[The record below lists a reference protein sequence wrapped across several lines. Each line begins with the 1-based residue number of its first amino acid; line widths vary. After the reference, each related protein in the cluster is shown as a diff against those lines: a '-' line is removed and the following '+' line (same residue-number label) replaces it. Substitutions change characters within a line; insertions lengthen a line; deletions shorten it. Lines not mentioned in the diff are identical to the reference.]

1 MERPLIVAIGMCLVA
16 MSASGAEVVRRV
28 DERFA
33 SPDAAE
39 VPDFQQHVVPLL
51 GRLGCNGRACHGS
64 FQGQGGFRLS
74 LFGYDFK
81 MDHDNLTGGES
92 PRVDLENPAE
102 SLMLQKPTL
111 AVAHKGEKRLERGSW
126 QHRVLVNWI
135 AAGAKGLADDNPR
148 RLHLQI
154 TPADIEFRNRD
165 EMVQLRAEAVWSDGT
180 REDVTPLCRFQ
191 TNDDQV
197 AVIDANG
204 LVTSRGTG
212 DTHVVVFYDN
222 AVEPVPVL
230 RALADRAAEAY
241 PQVAASTSIDRF
253 VVGKL
258 RRLGIIPSELC
269 DDAEFLR
276 RVSLDITGTLP
287 TAHEVEAFL
296 ADASPD
302 KRKSKIDELLDR
314 PTYAAWWAT
323 WLCDLTGNN
332 PQQLNKAGVTQTSA
346 TRGWY
351 DWIHERV
358 ARNVPYDQIVAGIVV
373 SVSRTPDEGFRD
385 YCQAMADLNKSGSDK
400 SYADRPTMPYYWAR
414 QNFRTPNERAL
425 GFAYAFLGLR
435 IQCAECHKH
444 PFDQWSQE
452 DFKEFAGFF
461 GRVAFGKSPDARN
474 EYDAM
479 LEELGMKGKKGGEAQ
494 KELAKL
500 ARDGN
505 AVPAQEVF
513 VTPPGKGGQR
523 AKGNMGKARPG
534 PVKTARLLGGAE
546 VQVAAL
552 ADPRTALMDWLRER
566 DNPYFA
572 RAFVNRVWAR
582 YFAAGIIEPPDD
594 LSRANPPS
602 NGPLLDYL
610 ANEFVSR
617 NYDIKWLHRE
627 IAGSQTYQ
635 RSWKPNDT
643 NRLDERNFSH
653 ALPRRLPAEVAYDAI
668 RQVTASDAEVARMQ
682 SDPSI
687 RAIGQAKP
695 DGKGKKGF
703 NNYALQIFGKSL
715 RESNCDCDRSM
726 EPSLL
731 QTIYVQ
737 NDNDT
742 LALIEQS
749 GWVTDA
755 LRPVR
760 NGADRPADK
769 DQNAATIDGISRKLE
784 RARESGNTEAT
795 ARLEKRLASLRRKG
809 GRQSP
814 AEPTD
819 DSDAGKKGVAGFDR
833 PELIRQAYLRA
844 LGRPP
849 EPRELERAA
858 KFIDDASSPAAGLR
872 GLLWALLN
880 TKEFIVNH

>member
-1 MERPLIVAIGMCLVA
+1 MQRRLILAIGACLFA
-16 MSASGAEVVRRV
+16 LPASGAETVRRV

-39 VPDFQQHVVPLL
+39 VPDFQKHVVPLL

-81 MDHDNLTGGES
+81 MDHDNLTTGDS
-92 PRVDLENPAE
+92 PHVDIERPAE

-111 AVAHKGEKRLERGSW
+111 AVAHKGEKRLESGSW
-126 QHRVLVNWI
+126 QYRVLVNWI
-135 AAGAKGLADDNPR
+135 QAGAKGLAGESPQ
-148 RLHLQI
+148 RLQLQV
-154 TPADIEFRNRD
+154 TPAEIQFQNRD
-165 EMVQLRAEAVWSDGT
+165 ETVQLRAEAVWSDGT

-197 AVIDANG
+197 TVIDANG
-204 LVTSRGTG
+204 LVTARGTG

-230 RALADRAAEAY
+230 RPVTDKTAQSDTQAAAT
-241 PQVAASTSIDRF
+241 PIDEF

-269 DDAEFLR
+269 SDAEFLR
-276 RVSLDITGTLP
+276 RSSLDITGTLP
-287 TAHEVEAFL
+287 PAHEVEAFL

-302 KRKSKIDELLDR
+302 KRSRKIDELLER
-314 PTYAAWWAT
+314 PTYAAWWT
-323 WLCDLTGNN
+323 TFLCDLTGNN
-332 PQQLNKAGVTQTSA
+332 PQKLNNVGVTQGSA
-346 TRGWY
+346 TREWY
-351 DWIHERV
+351 DWIHQRV
-358 ARNVPYDQIVAGIVV
+358 SQNVSYDQIVSGIVV
-373 SVSRTPDEGFRD
+373 SVSRMPDEGFRE
-385 YCQAMADLNKSGSDK
+385 YCQAMADMNKSGSDK

-414 QNFRTPNERAL
+414 QNFRSPNERAL

-444 PFDQWSQE
+444 PFDQWSQD

-461 GRVAFGKSPDARN
+461 GRVAYGKSPDARK

-479 LEELGMKGKKGGEAQ
+479 MEELGMTDKKGNKAL
-494 KELAKL
+494 KELARLVKE
-500 ARDGN
+500 GKP
-505 AVPAQEVF
+505 VPAQEVF

-523 AKGNMGKARPG
+523 PKGEMGKSKPG
-534 PVKTARLLGGAE
+534 PVKTARLLGGSE
-546 VQVAAL
+546 VPVARL
-552 ADPRTALMDWLRER
+552 ADPRTALMDWLRDR

-582 YFAAGIIEPPDD
+582 YFPTGIIEPPDD

-610 ANEFVSR
+610 AREFISR
-617 NYDIKWLHRE
+617 NYDMKWLHRE
-627 IAGSQTYQ
+627 IANSQTYQ

-668 RQVTASDAEVARMQ
+668 RQVTASDEEVARMQ

-687 RAIGQAKP
+687 RAIGQARP

-737 NDNDT
+737 NDSDT
-742 LALIEQS
+742 LNLIEQS
-749 GWVTDA
+749 RWVSDA
-755 LRPVR
+755 LKPAGK
-760 NGADRPADK
+760 GASQPAGEDA
-769 DQNAATIDGISRKLE
+769 NAGQIAGLSRKLE
-784 RARESGNTEAT
+784 KARASGDAQAV
-795 ARLEKRLASLRRKG
+795 ARLEKRLASVRKKSG
-809 GRQSP
+809 QTSAAEP
-814 AEPTD
+814 AEN
-819 DSDAGKKGVAGFDR
+819 SESESKSVAKFDR
-833 PELIRQAYLRA
+833 PELIRQAYLRS

-849 EPRELERAA
+849 EARELERAA
-858 KFIDDASSPAAGLR
+858 KFINDASSPATGLR

>member
-1 MERPLIVAIGMCLVA
+1 MKRLLIFSIGMGLFAVP
-16 MSASGAEVVRRV
+16 ASGAETIRRV
-28 DERFA
+28 DDRFV
-33 SPDAAE
+33 SPDSAE
-39 VPDFQQHVVPLL
+39 VPDFQKHVVPLL

-81 MDHDNLTGGES
+81 MDHDNLTTGDN
-92 PRVDLENPAE
+92 PRVDVEKPAE
-102 SLMLQKPTL
+102 SLMLEKPTL
-111 AVAHKGEKRLERGSW
+111 AVAHRGEKRLEPGSW
-126 QHRVLVNWI
+126 QYRLLVNWI
-135 AAGAKGLADDNPR
+135 QAGAQGLGGENPQ
-148 RLHLQI
+148 RLQLQV
-154 TPADIEFRNRD
+154 TPADIQFRSRN
-165 EMVQLRAEAVWSDGT
+165 ETVQLRAEAVWSDGT

-204 LVTSRGTG
+204 LVTARGTG
-212 DTHVVVFYDN
+212 DTHVVVFYDK

-230 RALADRAAEAY
+230 RPVSDKTADSVL
-241 PQVAASTSIDRF
+241 QVATPTSIDQF

-269 DDAEFLR
+269 TDAEFLR
-276 RVSLDITGTLP
+276 RVSLDIAGTLP
-287 TAHEVEAFL
+287 TAQDVEAFL
-296 ADASPD
+296 ADVSPD
-302 KRKSKIDELLDR
+302 KRARKIDELLER
-314 PTYAAWWAT
+314 PTYAAWWTT
-323 WLCDLTGNN
+323 WLCDVTGNN
-332 PQQLNKAGVTQTSA
+332 PQKLGNVGVTQGSA
-346 TRGWY
+346 TREWY
-351 DWIHERV
+351 DWIHQRV
-358 ARNVPYDQIVAGIVV
+358 TRNVPYDQIVSGIVV
-373 SVSRTPDEGFRD
+373 SVSRTPDEGFRE
-385 YCQAMADLNKSGSDK
+385 YCQAMADMNKSGSDK
-400 SYADRPTMPYYWAR
+400 SFADRPTMPWYWAR

-444 PFDQWSQE
+444 PFDQWSQD
-452 DFKEFAGFF
+452 DFREFSGFF
-461 GRVAFGKSPDARN
+461 GRVAYGRNPDARK
-474 EYDAM
+474 EYEMM
-479 LEELGMKGKKGGEAQ
+479 LEELGMKDKKGNQAQ
-494 KELAKL
+494 KELARLVKE
-500 ARDGN
+500 GK

-523 AKGNMGKARPG
+523 PKGDMGKARPG
-534 PVKTARLLGGAE
+534 PVVAARLLGGSE
-546 VQVAAL
+546 VPVAKL
-552 ADPRTALMDWLRER
+552 ADPRTALMDWLRDR

-582 YFAAGIIEPPDD
+582 YFHTGIIEPPDD

-610 ANEFVSR
+610 AGEFITR
-617 NYDIKWLHRE
+617 NYDMKWLHRE
-627 IAGSQTYQ
+627 IANSQTYQ
-635 RSWKPNDT
+635 RSWKPNDV
-643 NRLDERNFSH
+643 NRLDQRNFSH

-668 RQVTASDAEVARMQ
+668 RQVTASDAEVAQMQ
-682 SDPSI
+682 NDPSI
-687 RAIGQAKP
+687 RAIGQARP
-695 DGKGKKGF
+695 EGKGKKAF

-731 QTIYVQ
+731 QTIYVH

-749 GWVTDA
+749 RWVNDA
-755 LRPVR
+755 FIR
-760 NGADRPADK
+760 GGKDAGRPAAK
-769 DQNAATIDGISRKLE
+769 NPNAALIAGLSRKLE
-784 RARESGNTEAT
+784 QARESGDAEVV
-795 ARLEKRLASLRRKG
+795 ARLEKRLASVQRKG

-814 AEPTD
+814 AEPAD
-819 DSDAGKKGVAGFDR
+819 DSESGTKSVASFDR

-849 EPRELERAA
+849 EPHEVERAT
-858 KFIDDASSPAAGLR
+858 KFIDDASSPATGLR

>member
-1 MERPLIVAIGMCLVA
+1 MKRPLIFAIGFCLVA
-16 MSASGAEVVRRV
+16 MSASGAEVVRRL

-39 VPDFQQHVVPLL
+39 VPDFQKHVVPLL

-81 MDHDNLTGGES
+81 MDHDNLTRGDN
-92 PRVDLENPAE
+92 PRVDLEDPAE

-111 AVAHKGEKRLERGSW
+111 AVAHKGEKRLEPGSW
-126 QHRVLVNWI
+126 QYRVLVNWI
-135 AAGAKGLADDNPR
+135 KAGARGLAGDNPR
-148 RLHLQI
+148 RLELHV
-154 TPADIEFRNRD
+154 TPADIQFQNRD
-165 EMVQLRAEAVWSDGT
+165 ETVQLRAEAVWSDGT
-180 REDVTPLCRFQ
+180 LEDVTPLCRFQ

-222 AVEPVPVL
+222 AVEPVVVL
-230 RALADRAAEAY
+230 RALTDRAGEAF
-241 PQVAASTSIDRF
+241 PQVAAATSIDQF

-258 RRLGIIPSELC
+258 RRLGIVPSEVC
-269 DDAEFLR
+269 NDAEFLR

-296 ADASPD
+296 VDASPD

-314 PTYAAWWAT
+314 PTYAAWWTT

-332 PQQLNKAGVTQTSA
+332 PQQLNKAGVTQASA
-346 TRGWY
+346 TREWY

-358 ARNVPYDQIVAGIVV
+358 ARNVPYDQIVSGIVV
-373 SVSRTPDEGFRD
+373 SVSRTPDEDFRE

-444 PFDQWSQE
+444 PFDRWSQE

-461 GRVAFGKSPDARN
+461 GRVAYGKNPDSRN

-479 LEELGMKGKKGGEAQ
+479 LEELGMKDKKGGQAQ
-494 KELAKL
+494 KELAML
-500 ARDGN
+500 ARNGK

-523 AKGNMGKARPG
+523 AKGDMGKARPG
-534 PVKTARLLGGAE
+534 PVKTARLLGGSE
-546 VQVAAL
+546 VPVAQL

-582 YFAAGIIEPPDD
+582 YFATGIIEPPDD

-602 NGPLLDYL
+602 NEPLLDYL
-610 ANEFVSR
+610 AKEFVSR
-617 NYDIKWLHRE
+617 NFDMKWLHRE

-643 NRLDERNFSH
+643 NHLDERNFSH

-703 NNYALQIFGKSL
+703 NNYALKIFGKSS

-737 NDNDT
+737 NDSDT
-742 LALIEQS
+742 LTLIEQS
-749 GWVTDA
+749 GWVADA
-755 LRPVR
+755 LKPVR
-760 NGADRPADK
+760 NGAGQPAAE
-769 DQNAATIDGISRKLE
+769 DQNAALIDGISRKLE
-784 RARESGNTEAT
+784 RARESGNAEAV
-795 ARLEKRLASLRRKG
+795 ARLEKRLANLRRKG
-809 GRQSP
+809 NRQSP
-814 AEPTD
+814 AEPAD
-819 DSDAGKKGVAGFDR
+819 HSEPGAKGSAGFDR
-833 PELIRQAYLRA
+833 PKLIRQAYLRA

-849 EPRELERAA
+849 EPHELERAT

-872 GLLWALLN
+872 GLLWAVLN

>member
-1 MERPLIVAIGMCLVA
+1 MKKLLIAVWLLGLLALPA
-16 MSASGAEVVRRV
+16 PGAETIRSVE
-28 DERFA
+28 ERFA
-33 SPDAAE
+33 RPDAAE
-39 VPDFQQHVVPLL
+39 VPDFQKHVVPLL

-64 FQGQGGFRLS
+64 LQGQGGFRLS

-81 MDHDNLTGGES
+81 MDHDNLTTGDD
-92 PRVDLENPAE
+92 PRVDVERPTE
-102 SLMLQKPTL
+102 SLLLQKATL
-111 AVAHKGEKRLERGSW
+111 AVAHKGEKRLEQGRW
-126 QHRVLVNWI
+126 QYRMLVNWI
-135 AAGAKGLADDNPR
+135 QDGAKGLAGENPQS
-148 RLHLQI
+148 LQLLV
-154 TPADIEFRNRD
+154 TPADIQFQSRD
-165 EMVQLRAEAVWSDGT
+165 ETVQLRAEAVWSDGT

-197 AVIDANG
+197 ALIDARG
-204 LVTSRGTG
+204 LVTARGTG
-212 DTHVVVFYDN
+212 DTHVVVFYDK

-230 RALADRAAEAY
+230 RPVTDQTAERY
-241 PQVAASTSIDRF
+241 PQVAAPTTIDQF

-269 DDAEFLR
+269 TDAEFLR

-287 TAHEVEAFL
+287 TAAEVETFL

-302 KRKSKIDELLDR
+302 KRSSKIDELLER
-314 PTYAAWWAT
+314 PTYAAWWTT

-332 PQQLNKAGVTQTSA
+332 PQKLNNVGVTQGSA
-346 TRGWY
+346 TREWY
-351 DWIHERV
+351 DWIHQRV
-358 ARNVPYDQIVAGIVV
+358 ARNVPYDQIVSGIVV
-373 SVSRTPDEGFRD
+373 SVSRAPDEGFRE
-385 YCQAMADLNKSGSDK
+385 YCQAMADMNKSGSDK

-414 QNFRTPNERAL
+414 QNFRSPNERAL

-461 GRVAFGKSPDARN
+461 GRVAYGKSPDSRK

-479 LEELGMKGKKGGEAQ
+479 MEELGMQDKKGNKAL

-500 ARDGN
+500 VKDGKP
-505 AVPAQEVF
+505 VPAQEVF

-523 AKGNMGKARPG
+523 PKGDMGKSKPG

-546 VQVAAL
+546 VPVAKL
-552 ADPRTALMDWLRER
+552 ADPRTALMDWLRDR

-582 YFAAGIIEPPDD
+582 YFPTGIIEPPDD

-610 ANEFVSR
+610 AKEFVTR
-617 NYDIKWLHRE
+617 QYDMKWLHRE
-627 IAGSQTYQ
+627 IANSQTYQ

-643 NRLDERNFSH
+643 NRLDERNFSR

-668 RQVTASDAEVARMQ
+668 RQVTASDEEVARMQ

-687 RAIGQAKP
+687 RAIGQARP

-742 LALIEQS
+742 LSLIEQS
-749 GWVTDA
+749 RWVSEALKPAGKDA
-755 LRPVR
+755 RQ
-760 NGADRPADK
+760 PASEDA
-769 DQNAATIDGISRKLE
+769 NASQIAGITRKLE
-784 RARESGNTEAT
+784 KARESGDAQAV
-795 ARLEKRLASLRRKG
+795 ARLEKRLASIRKTSG
-809 GRQSP
+809 QPST
-814 AEPTD
+814 AESAEGTD
-819 DSDAGKKGVAGFDR
+819 SGTKSAAKFDR

-844 LGRPP
+844 LSRPP
-849 EPRELERAA
+849 EARELERST
-858 KFIDDASSPAAGLR
+858 KFINDASSPATGLR

>member
-1 MERPLIVAIGMCLVA
+1 MKRTLIVAIGVCLFA
-16 MSASGAEVVRRV
+16 MPAAGAEIVRPV

-39 VPDFQQHVVPLL
+39 VPDFQKHVVPLL

-64 FQGQGGFRLS
+64 FQGQGGLRLS

-81 MDHDNLTGGES
+81 MDHDNLTGGDS
-92 PRVDLENPAE
+92 PRVDVERPAE

-111 AVAHKGEKRLERGSW
+111 AVAHKGEKRLEPGSW
-126 QHRVLVNWI
+126 QYRVLVNWVQ
-135 AAGAKGLADDNPR
+135 AGAKGLAGDNPR
-148 RLHLQI
+148 RLQVQV
-154 TPADIEFRNRD
+154 TPPDIQFRNRD
-165 EMVQLRAEAVWSDGT
+165 ETVQLRAEAVWSDGT

-204 LVTSRGTG
+204 LVTARGTG

-230 RALADRAAEAY
+230 RPVAEQAAESDLAGVTTA
-241 PQVAASTSIDRF
+241 PIDQF

-258 RRLGIIPSELC
+258 RRLGIVPSELC
-269 DDAEFLR
+269 NDAEFLR
-276 RVSLDITGTLP
+276 RVTLDITGTLP
-287 TAHEVEAFL
+287 TAQEVEAFL

-302 KRKSKIDELLDR
+302 KRSRKIDELLDR
-314 PTYAAWWAT
+314 PTYAAWWTT

-332 PQQLNKAGVTQTSA
+332 PQQLNKAGVVQGSA
-346 TRGWY
+346 TREWY

-358 ARNVPYDQIVAGIVV
+358 ARNVPYDQIVSGIVV
-373 SVSRTPDEGFRD
+373 SVSRTPDEGFRE
-385 YCQAMADLNKSGSDK
+385 YCQAMAELNKSGSDK
-400 SYADRPTMPYYWAR
+400 SYADRPTMPWYWAR

-452 DFKEFAGFF
+452 DFNEFAGFF
-461 GRVAFGKSPDARN
+461 GRVGYGKHPDSKN
-474 EYDAM
+474 EYEAM
-479 LEELGMKGKKGGEAQ
+479 MEELGMKDKKGGQAQ

-500 ARDGN
+500 AREGK

-513 VTPPGKGGQR
+513 VTAPGKGGQR
-523 AKGNMGKARPG
+523 RKGDMGKARPG
-534 PVKTARLLGGAE
+534 PVKTARLLGGSE
-546 VQVAAL
+546 VPVARL
-552 ADPRTALMDWLRER
+552 ADPRTVLMDWLRDR
-566 DNPYFA
+566 ANPYFA

-582 YFAAGIIEPPDD
+582 YFYTGIIEPPDD

-602 NGPLLDYL
+602 NEPLLDYL
-610 ANEFVSR
+610 AKEFVNR
-617 NYDIKWLHRE
+617 NYDMKWLHRE
-627 IAGSQTYQ
+627 IANSQTYQ

-643 NRLDERNFSH
+643 NRLDERNFSR

-742 LALIEQS
+742 LSLIEQS
-749 GWVTDA
+749 RWVKDVF
-755 LRPVR
+755 RPGR
-760 NGADRPADK
+760 NGAEQPAAEDP
-769 DQNAATIDGISRKLE
+769 NAALIDGISRKLE
-784 RARESGNTEAT
+784 RARESGNAEA
-795 ARLEKRLASLRRKG
+795 AAKLEKRLASVRRKAG
-809 GRQSP
+809 QPSA
-814 AEPTD
+814 AEPADT
-819 DSDAGKKGVAGFDR
+819 SESETKRVAFDR

-844 LGRPP
+844 LSRPP
-849 EPRELERAA
+849 EAREIERAT
-858 KFIDDASSPAAGLR
+858 KFIDDASSPATGLR